1 MSKPGC
7 GDGSP
12 IAHPP
17 CTCCTPA
24 PILIALTMLYR
35 GLPPTNKYGLVALLT
50 VTGLIASYVAA
61 DLIRRLPGFRNVL

>member
-1 MSKPGC
+1 MSKPGGC
-7 GDGSP
+7 DGSP
-12 IAHPP
+12 IARSP
-17 CTCCTPA
+17 CTCCTLV

-35 GLPPTNKYGLVALLT
+35 GLPLTDKYGLIALLT